1 MATDNEL
8 QKEIF
13 GRNRT
18 LIIVV
23 FIFSFFIN
31 ILALTGSMFMLQV
44 YDRVIPSGSVPTLV
58 ALALIVFLLY
68 CYFGLLD
75 YVRSRIF
82 VRVGRR
88 LEESLRMRAFDIMS
102 KVALTKS
109 STAGTLPVQ
118 DLASIRQFISG
129 QGPLAYFDMPYVP
142 LYVLAAFSL
151 HWMLGVTAI
160 ISAAIIFALA
170 LLAERAT
177 RKHSSAASQAQQR
190 ANTMTEEARRNA
202 EALFAL
208 GMKGPVRARWAKTHQ
223 ESLLLQTSANDAGA
237 SYSAVSRVFRMV
249 VQSAMLGMGAYLA
262 VKHEVSSGAIIAS
275 SIILGRAL
283 APVEQA
289 VAGWQQLLT
298 ARKAYERLTQ
308 FFKQVPEDQQ
318 RIALPEP
325 TGQLIGEGITVMI
338 PGNEKPLLANVSFK
352 LEPGTALGII
362 GPSGAGKSTLA
373 RAITGVVP
381 LTRGAVRLN
390 GATPD
395 QYGEDNYGK
404 LIGYVPQDVQ
414 IMDGTVAENIARFAA
429 EFDDEKVVEAA
440 QRADLHDFILHLP
453 QGYETKLQES
463 GSRLSAGQR
472 QRVALARALYGDPVL
487 LVLDEPNSN
496 LDADGEA
503 ALDKAI
509 RGVLSR
515 GSSVVLIAHRPSSLN
530 AVTHLLVLAN
540 GQVQAYGPRDEVLTK
555 LGMLR
560 PAGAPQPGA
569 AQPAAAKPAG
579 TTVIPIGGKL
589 AGQAQGSS

>member
-381 LTRGAVRLN
+381 LTRGAVRLD

>member
-381 LTRGAVRLN
+381 LTRGAVRLD

-560 PAGAPQPGA
+560 PAGAPAPAQ